1 MARRSGRRTWNTRS
15 ASIWRRGNVRII
27 RYPSISEHQFLG
39 CTAAFV
45 DSFFGELHSSAISL
59 RRLES
64 KSKGDAFAYEMELD
78 TRRYGALIVLD
89 RWSSL
94 VGTFGPHLKLSQRP
108 AIIDDATNRIAAA
121 ENILN
126 RVNQLIDAAENYGSE
141 LVEVCVTAFQTL
153 KTTFTD
159 ERAAAE
165 QWASLGPM
173 QPEEYR
179 EARRIFLED
188 LSAR

>member
-1 MARRSGRRTWNTRS
+1 MRITRF
-15 ASIWRRGNVRII
+15 
-27 RYPSISEHQFLG
+27 PSISEHQFLG

-45 DSFFGELHSSAISL
+45 DSLFGELHSAAIAL
-59 RRLES
+59 RRLEG

-94 VGTFGPHLKLSQRP
+94 VGTFGPHLQLSQRP
-108 AIIDDATNRIAAA
+108 GIIDDAPARISAA
-121 ENILN
+121 EQVLH
-126 RVNQLIDAAENYGSE
+126 RANQLIDASDHYGSE

-153 KTTFTD
+153 KATFND

-165 QWASLGPM
+165 QWAQLGPM
-173 QPEEYR
+173 QPEDYR

-188 LSAR
+188 LAAR

>member
-1 MARRSGRRTWNTRS
+1 M
-15 ASIWRRGNVRII
+15 RII
-27 RYPSISEHQFLG
+27 RFPNISEAQFLG

-45 DSFFGELHSSAISL
+45 DSFFGELQSAAIAL
-59 RRLES
+59 RRLEG
-64 KSKGDAFAYEMELD
+64 KGKGDAFAFEMELD

-94 VGTFGPHLKLSQRP
+94 VGTFGPHLQLSQRQ
-108 AIIDDATNRIAAA
+108 AIVEDAPNRIAGA
-121 ENILN
+121 EQILS
-126 RVNQLIDAAENYGSE
+126 RANQLIDAAENYGSE

-165 QWASLGPM
+165 QWSRLGPM
-173 QPEEYR
+173 QPDEYR

-188 LSAR
+188 LAAR

>member
-1 MARRSGRRTWNTRS
+1 
-15 ASIWRRGNVRII
+15 VRII
-27 RYPSISEHQFLG
+27 RFPSISENQFLG

-45 DSFFGELHSSAISL
+45 DSLFGELHSAAIAL
-59 RRLES
+59 RRLEG

-78 TRRYGALIVLD
+78 THRYGALIVLD
-89 RWSSL
+89 RWSSV
-94 VGTFGPHLKLSQRP
+94 VGTFGPHLQLSTRP
-108 AIIDDATNRIAAA
+108 GIVDDAADRIAGA
-121 ENILN
+121 EKILS
-126 RVNQLIDAAENYGSE
+126 RANQLIDAAESYGSE

-165 QWASLGPM
+165 QWARLGPM
-173 QPEEYR
+173 QPDDYR

-188 LSAR
+188 LAAR

>member
-1 MARRSGRRTWNTRS
+1 MRITRF
-15 ASIWRRGNVRII
+15 
-27 RYPSISEHQFLG
+27 PSISEHQFLG

-45 DSFFGELHSSAISL
+45 DSLFGELHAAAIAL
-59 RRLES
+59 RRLEE
-64 KSKGDAFAYEMELD
+64 KGKGDAFAYEMELD

-94 VGTFGPHLKLSQRP
+94 VGTFGPHLQLSQRP
-108 AIIDDATNRIAAA
+108 GIVENAPERIAAA
-121 ENILN
+121 EQILH
-126 RVNQLIDAAENYGSE
+126 RANQLIDAADRYGSE

-153 KTTFTD
+153 KTTFTE

-173 QPEEYR
+173 QPEDYR

-188 LSAR
+188 LAAR

>member
-1 MARRSGRRTWNTRS
+1 
-15 ASIWRRGNVRII
+15 VRIT

-45 DSFFGELHSSAISL
+45 DSLFGELHSAAISL
-59 RRLES
+59 RRLEG
-64 KSKGDAFAYEMELD
+64 KMKGDAFAYEMELD

-94 VGTFGPHLKLSQRP
+94 VGTFGPHLQLSQRP
-108 AIIDDATNRIAAA
+108 GIVDDASQRIASA
-121 ENILN
+121 ELILN
-126 RVNQLIDAAENYGSE
+126 RANHLIDAAEGYSPE

-153 KTTFTD
+153 KMTFTD

-165 QWASLGPM
+165 QWAQLGPM

>member
-1 MARRSGRRTWNTRS
+1 
-15 ASIWRRGNVRII
+15 VRII

-45 DSFFGELHSSAISL
+45 DSFFGELHSAAISL
-59 RRLES
+59 RRLED

-89 RWSSL
+89 RWSSV
-94 VGTFGPHLKLSQRP
+94 VGTFGPHLQLSQRP
-108 AIIDDATNRIAAA
+108 AIVDEAPARIAAA
-121 ENILN
+121 EQILH
-126 RVNQLIDAAENYGSE
+126 RVNQLIDATEHYGAE
-141 LVEVCVTAFQTL
+141 LVEICVTAFQTL
-153 KTTFTD
+153 KTTFND

-165 QWASLGPM
+165 QWSRLGPM

-188 LSAR
+188 LAAR